1 MKVTLLDILLSIIEY
16 KVRLSLRY
24 DINRTPR
31 PTLPSLTI
39 GTDETM
45 SSRQLENTDLRG
57 IYSLLIMRETKVDPF
72 QCEKQLTDMNFSSS
86 LTSDP

>member
-1 MKVTLLDILLSIIEY
+1 MKAHMYDTS
-16 KVRLSLRY
+16 

-45 SSRQLENTDLRG
+45 SSRQLENIKLGFLVALLVNGYLR
-57 IYSLLIMRETKVDPF
+57 IRCVTPTMTF

-86 LTSDP
+86 LTSDPS